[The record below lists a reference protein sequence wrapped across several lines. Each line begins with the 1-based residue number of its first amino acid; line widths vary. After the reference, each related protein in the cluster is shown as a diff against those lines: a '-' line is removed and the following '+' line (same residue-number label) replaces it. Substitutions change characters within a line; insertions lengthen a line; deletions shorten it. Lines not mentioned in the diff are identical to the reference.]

1 MKFLI
6 VLCAA
11 LACAA
16 AKPQLLAAPWA
27 IHNGYAYSAAA
38 PWASP
43 LGHPIAQPLAY
54 SAWAAPAAHHLAAA
68 PLAYS
73 APAAV
78 AAAPVAVA
86 APLATKSQ
94 YHAQDEL
101 GQASY
106 GHSEPT
112 QTHNAVQ
119 VSELSSSPSSAAGP
133 TSSGERQ
140 PRPATLALTG
150 FAVQLRERRSEE
162 SALFGIS
169 RQDADGARGC
179 STATVCVFQ
188 DAFGNKVGSFS
199 YTAPDGRVL
208 RTDYVADALG
218 YRVSSN
224 ALPVAAAGLPLP
236 VQDTPEVAIA
246 KAQHLAAHGLHR
258 IAKRSVALLQTP
270 ASTAPLA
277 TAIAA
282 PVAYAAAPAIAHTYA
297 APAIAHTYAAPAVAH
312 TYAAAPLAYSAHHI
326 AAPVAYSTAHVA
338 APAVAYSAA
347 PAVAAVHA
355 GPVLR
360 EAVQTTVVNT
370 PGHAVSYRV
379 D

>member
-11 LACAA
+11 VACAV
-16 AKPQLLAAPWA
+16 AKPQILAAPWA
-27 IHNGYAYSAAA
+27 IPNGYAYSAAA

-43 LGHPIAQPLAY
+43 LGHPLAYSAAHWAGAPLAY
-54 SAWAAPAAHHLAAA
+54 SAAA

-73 APAAV
+73 APV
-78 AAAPVAVA
+78 AAPVAAPIAYSAPVAVA
-86 APLATKSQ
+86 PVAAAAKTQ

-106 GHSEPT
+106 GHSEPS
-112 QTHNAVQ
+112 QTHHAV
-119 VSELSSSPSSAAGP
+119 
-133 TSSGERQ
+133 
-140 PRPATLALTG
+140 
-150 FAVQLRERRSEE
+150 
-162 SALFGIS
+162 
-169 RQDADGARGC
+169 
-179 STATVCVFQ
+179 Q

-199 YTAPDGRVL
+199 YAAPDGRIL

-224 ALPVAAAGLPLP
+224 ALPVAPAGLPVP

-246 KAQHLAAHGLHR
+246 KAQHLAAHGVHHS
-258 IAKRSVALLQTP
+258 IAKRSVALFQTP

-277 TAIAA
+277 YAAA
-282 PVAYAAAPAIAHTYA
+282 PVAYAAAPAIAH
-297 APAIAHTYAAPAVAH
+297 HAV
-312 TYAAAPLAYSAHHI
+312 AAPLAYSAHHI
-326 AAPVAYSTAHVA
+326 AAPVAYSAHHIAAPVAYAAAPAIAHHAVA
-338 APAVAYSAA
+338 APVAYAAA
-347 PAVAAVHA
+347 PAVAAVSA

-360 EAVQTTVVNT
+360 DAVQTTVVNT
-370 PGHAVSYRV
+370 PGHAVSYRI

>member
-11 LACAA
+11 LACAV
-16 AKPQLLAAPWA
+16 AKPQVLAGAPWA
-27 IHNGYAYSAAA
+27 IPNGYAYSASA

-43 LGHPIAQPLAY
+43 LGHPIAPWASAHLAAPVAY
-54 SAWAAPAAHHLAAA
+54 SAYSAAPV
-68 PLAYS
+68 AYS
-73 APAAV
+73 AAPIAHQAIAAPV
-78 AAAPVAVA
+78 AYSAAPVAVA
-86 APLATKSQ
+86 AAPLATAHKTQ

-106 GHSEPT
+106 GHSEPA
-112 QTHNAVQ
+112 QSHH
-119 VSELSSSPSSAAGP
+119 
-133 TSSGERQ
+133 
-140 PRPATLALTG
+140 AT
-150 FAVQLRERRSEE
+150 
-162 SALFGIS
+162 
-169 RQDADGARGC
+169 
-179 STATVCVFQ
+179 Q

-199 YTAPDGRVL
+199 YAAPDGRIL

-224 ALPVAAAGLPLP
+224 ALPLGPASLPLP

-246 KAQHLAAHGLHR
+246 KAQHLAAHGVHR
-258 IAKRSVALLQTP
+258 IAKRSIALVQTP

-277 TAIAA
+277 YAAAPIAHHAIAHQAIAAPLAYSAAPIAHHAIAHQAIAAPLAYSAAPIAHQAIAA
-282 PVAYAAAPAIAHTYA
+282 PVAYAAAP
-297 APAIAHTYAAPAVAH
+297 
-312 TYAAAPLAYSAHHI
+312 
-326 AAPVAYSTAHVA
+326 
-338 APAVAYSAA
+338 
-347 PAVAAVHA
+347 VAAVHA

-360 EAVQTTVVNT
+360 DAIQTTVVNT

>member
-16 AKPQLLAAPWA
+16 AKPQVLAPWA
-27 IHNGYAYSAAA
+27 IPNGYAYSAAA

-54 SAWAAPAAHHLAAA
+54 SAWPAANLAYSGA

-73 APAAV
+73 APAYSAAPLAYSAHAV
-78 AAAPVAVA
+78 AAPVAVA
-86 APLATKSQ
+86 AAPLAHKSQ

-106 GHSEPT
+106 GHSEPS
-112 QTHNAVQ
+112 QTHNAV
-119 VSELSSSPSSAAGP
+119 
-133 TSSGERQ
+133 
-140 PRPATLALTG
+140 
-150 FAVQLRERRSEE
+150 
-162 SALFGIS
+162 
-169 RQDADGARGC
+169 
-179 STATVCVFQ
+179 Q

-199 YTAPDGRVL
+199 YTAPDGRIL

-246 KAQHLAAHGLHR
+246 KAQHLAAHGVHR
-258 IAKRSVALLQTP
+258 IAKRSIALLQTP
-270 ASTAPLA
+270 ASTAPL
-277 TAIAA
+277 
-282 PVAYAAAPAIAHTYA
+282 AYAAAPAIAHTYA
-297 APAIAHTYAAPAVAH
+297 APAIAHTYAAAPVAYSAAH
-312 TYAAAPLAYSAHHI
+312 TTIAHSYAAPIAHAYAAPAIAAPLAYSA
-326 AAPVAYSTAHVA
+326 
-338 APAVAYSAA
+338 APAVT
-347 PAVAAVHA
+347 AVHA

-360 EAVQTTVVNT
+360 DAIQTTVVNT